1 MKTTKI
7 LSLTSLLVLA
17 LTFSARAES
26 SVKLS
31 NLHLCCKSC
40 VTGIEKAGAKVPGAK
55 LDVDKDGGTATI
67 TAADAATVQKTVDA
81 IVNAGYYGTSS
92 EAAIKVKDTS
102 HAKDAKVKSV
112 KVAGVHLCCAKCA
125 KAANEAA
132 SSVSGVKSSN
142 AEKGSKEFEV
152 SGDFNAKE
160 VFAAL
165 QKAGL
170 AGKMGK

>member
-1 MKTTKI
+1 MKTTK
-7 LSLTSLLVLA
+7 LLTLTTLLALA
-17 LTFSARAES
+17 LTVSARAES

-31 NLHLCCKSC
+31 NLHLCCKGC
-40 VTGIEKAGAKVPGAK
+40 VTGVEKAGAKVSGAK
-55 LDVDKDGGTATI
+55 LVVDKDSETVTI
-67 TAADAATVQKTVDA
+67 TAADAATVQKAVDA

-102 HAKDAKVKSV
+102 HAKDAKVQSV
-112 KVAGVHLCCAKCA
+112 KVTGVHLCCGKCA
-125 KAANEAA
+125 TAANKAV

-142 AEKGSKEFEV
+142 AEKGSQEFEV
-152 SGDFNAKE
+152 TGDFNAKE

>member
-40 VTGIEKAGAKVPGAK
+40 VTGVEKAGAKVSGAK
-55 LDVDKDGGTATI
+55 IAVDKDSESATI
-67 TAADAATVQKTVDA
+67 SAADAATVQKAVDA
-81 IVNAGYYGTSS
+81 IVNAGYFGTSS
-92 EAAIKVKDTS
+92 DAAIKVKDTS
-102 HAKDAKVKSV
+102 HAKDGKVQSV
-112 KVAGVHLCCAKCA
+112 KVTGVHLCCAKCA
-125 KAANEAA
+125 TAANKAA
-132 SSVSGVKSSN
+132 SSVAGVKSSN

-152 SGDFNAKE
+152 TGDFNAKE